1 MCILDIVCVQLYLAP
16 RGAQSQRIIKQHVVK
31 QHENIY
37 THTSRRDGEG
47 RHIKNYSLGMKNR

>member
-37 THTSRRDGEG
+37 THISAGRR
-47 RHIKNYSLGMKNR
+47 RQAHKKL